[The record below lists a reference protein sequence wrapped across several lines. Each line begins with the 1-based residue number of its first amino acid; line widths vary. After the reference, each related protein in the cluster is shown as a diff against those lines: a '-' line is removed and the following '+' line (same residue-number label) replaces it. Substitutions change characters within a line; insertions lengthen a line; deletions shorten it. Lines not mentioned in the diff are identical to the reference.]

1 MSQRY
6 SICSYSFRRWF
17 ESGAMDFSGY
27 VAFQRRHGFTQL
39 DPWMKQLEPALE
51 DRRWLGEAKR
61 MAEDAGLPYGCIAVD
76 GGHIYEESAAD
87 RAARRETA
95 HRWLDVCS
103 RVGRDADAH

>member
-17 ESGAMDFSGY
+17 ESGAMDFPGY

-51 DRRWLGEAKR
+51 DRG
-61 MAEDAGLPYGCIAVD
+61 AGRG
-76 GGHIYEESAAD
+76 
-87 RAARRETA
+87 
-95 HRWLDVCS
+95 
-103 RVGRDADAH
+103 